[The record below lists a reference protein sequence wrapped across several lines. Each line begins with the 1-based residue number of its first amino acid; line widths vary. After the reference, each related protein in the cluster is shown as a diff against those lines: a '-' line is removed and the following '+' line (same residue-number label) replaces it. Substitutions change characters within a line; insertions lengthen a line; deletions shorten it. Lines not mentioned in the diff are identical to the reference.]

1 MVAPVILGGIL
12 STVEQIADDLLT
24 SDEERGKLAIRQREL
39 DLQEREIDQRTDL
52 AQIGA
57 NSEQAKSTNWFVS
70 GGRPFV
76 MWVCGL
82 ALAYATL
89 FEPVARFVAQV
100 GYGYSGP
107 FPAIDTDLTLQIL
120 LGLLGLSGMRSFER
134 FKGVIP
140 PGR

>member
-12 STVEQIADDLLT
+12 SAVEQIADDLLT

-120 LGLLGLSGMRSFER
+120 LGLLGLSTMRSFEKVR
-134 FKGVIP
+134 KVASK
-140 PGR
+140 